1 MRKLIARWIFALQF
15 LRFRHSAR
23 PHFRGWIELEEL
35 KERVIR
41 AAEEGRGFAESI
53 YSLLSA
59 ALGVSPK
66 LLSQIYWI
74 DLLLA
79 FNAVCLHNLPH
90 LSLPLLNGTGASQ
103 KSKRD
108 PWDYDGRM
116 WYLYANLIARAYGW
130 SLEQISQLKV
140 EDALAIIQEIL
151 TDEQLDREF
160 RWGMSTVAYSED
172 KGSKS
177 MKFNELPRPYWM
189 RPPIQPVKKFKIA
202 SRFLPVG
209 EVRYDAVD
217 EATRPKAFG
226 LGGNVPPVP
235 SGVFGAEERP
245 HDA

>member
-1 MRKLIARWIFALQF
+1 MRRYLAKFIFALQF
-15 LRFRHSAR
+15 RRFRHSAR

-41 AAEEGRGFAESI
+41 AAEEGGGFAESI
-53 YSLLSA
+53 YALLSA

-66 LLSQIYWI
+66 WLQLIDWV

-79 FNAVCLHNLPH
+79 FNQVCLHNLPG
-90 LSLPLLNGTGASQ
+90 LSLPLLNGSGPQ

-116 WYLYANLIARAYGW
+116 WYLYTNLIARAYGW
-130 SLEQISQLKV
+130 SLEQISQLQV
-140 EDALAIIQEIL
+140 EDALAILQEIL

-172 KGSKS
+172 RTSKT

-202 SRFLPVG
+202 ARLLPVG
-209 EVRYDAVD
+209 MVDYGAVD
-217 EATRPKAFG
+217 EATRPKEIG
-226 LGGNVPPVP
+226 PEGNVPAVP
-235 SGVFGAEERP
+235 SGVSGAEERP